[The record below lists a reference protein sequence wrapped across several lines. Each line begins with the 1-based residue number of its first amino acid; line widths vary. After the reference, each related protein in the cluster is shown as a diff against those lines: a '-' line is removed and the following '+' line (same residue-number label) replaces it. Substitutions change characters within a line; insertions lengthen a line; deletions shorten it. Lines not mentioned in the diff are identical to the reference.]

1 MVRAHGAK
9 EERILE
15 RDDSNSVLEARLEFL
30 EHALLQVLREAVVV
44 QEDDR
49 RLATGG
55 GHRYYN
61 SEQER
66 EQHKGKGWVHAPEVH
81 LGA

>member
-1 MVRAHGAK
+1 MMVRAHGAK

-44 QEDDR
+44 QEDDG
-49 RLATGG
+49 RLATG
-55 GHRYYN
+55 
-61 SEQER
+61 
-66 EQHKGKGWVHAPEVH
+66 
-81 LGA
+81 